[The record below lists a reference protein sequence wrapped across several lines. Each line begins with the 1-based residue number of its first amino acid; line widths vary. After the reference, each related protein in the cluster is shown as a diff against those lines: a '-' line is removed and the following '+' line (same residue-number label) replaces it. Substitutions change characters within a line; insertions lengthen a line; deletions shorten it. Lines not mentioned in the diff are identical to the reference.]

1 MKIDSREVFGGEIQ
15 YFRTDPRYWEDMVK
29 AFAETGLRTVTTYV
43 QWGSHM
49 VAPPDAE
56 HPAGVLDFTG
66 ETNPRLNLIRFLEI
80 VEKYGLNLNFRC
92 GPFCCNEA
100 PYGGYPK
107 FITMDI
113 PEIFVMDNQNRT
125 TQGYWIGLPEGSQPS
140 YLHPVYLD
148 WCRKWINEVDKI
160 IKPHLKVN
168 GGCITMINL
177 DNEISYIIRDSFL
190 ASDYNPVNVAPG
202 GFYHQFLKETYGTI
216 ENVPYKQKF
225 ASFEEIPAPRAVPE
239 DAGDNFAYYADW
251 VKFKTWVMCRY
262 IEELRKMHEANGITS
277 ENVTFMTNFN
287 PHLPEGVPT
296 RMPDFEKASG
306 GIVGYDFYR
315 GTFMSYSGYQ
325 SMARVLKLMNSSM
338 NYTYSAEFMSGTWE
352 KVLNHRVSVDHMR
365 FMSRCAYAHGCKAID
380 WFMFADR
387 DVWNDAPVSSHGQ
400 KRPNICVMEEVE
412 KLHFGKIK
420 KWDELKPV
428 CDMAIIYDLPAHIHT
443 AIGDPLP
450 CADND
455 LYIGLPAVEGVN
467 AGVASKEYIGM
478 FRLVEQNG
486 AQAAAID
493 IAFCDCG
500 LAQYPLAVY
509 PGSPVTSRDTEEKLA
524 KYVKAGK
531 TLLITGCVP
540 SRYDD
545 GTPCSFLGG
554 LKEGKNTLGDGQVI
568 VEARYLAQAD
578 SEKDSLED
586 IAALGQYME
595 EAGVKPAVKMGILEP
610 ASWVTWGRPGGGHWL
625 VTEERLLGS
634 AVLQQAEGETILFVL
649 NHYPEPHRFALN
661 FNIPCSKLVCL
672 TEEGDVDVEN
682 GYAEVEID
690 RKNCQIYRVEA

>member
-1 MKIDSREVFGGEIQ
+1 MKMDSKEVFGGEIQ
-15 YFRTDPRYWEDMVK
+15 YFRTEPRYWEKIVK
-29 AFAETGLRTVTTYV
+29 AFAEAGLRTVTTYV

-66 ETNPRLNLIRFLEI
+66 ETDPRLNLIRFIEI

-100 PYGGYPK
+100 PYGGYPR
-107 FITMDI
+107 FIAMDD
-113 PEIFVMDNQNRT
+113 PDIFVLDCQNRT
-125 TQGYWIGLPEGSQPS
+125 TKGYWVGLPEGSQPS
-140 YLHPVYLD
+140 YLHPKYLD

-160 IKPHLKVN
+160 IKPHLKAN

-177 DNEISYIIRDSFL
+177 DNEISYIVQDSFL
-190 ASDYNPVNVAPG
+190 ASDYNLVNVKPG
-202 GFYHQFLKETYGTI
+202 GFYHQFLKETYGTA
-216 ENVPYKQKF
+216 ENLPYKQKF
-225 ASFEEIPAPRAVPE
+225 ASFEEVPAPREVPE
-239 DAGDNFAYYADW
+239 DVSDNFAYYADW

-262 IEELRKMHEANGITS
+262 IEELRKMHEANGITPD
-277 ENVTFMTNFN
+277 NVTFMTNIN

-306 GIVGYDFYR
+306 GVVGYDFYR

-338 NYTYSAEFMSGTWE
+338 DYTFSAEFMSGTWQ
-352 KVLNHRVSVDHMR
+352 KVLKSRVSTDHMR

-387 DVWNDAPVSSHGQ
+387 DVWNDAPVSSHGH

-420 KWDELKPV
+420 NWDGLKPV
-428 CDMAIIYDLPAHIHT
+428 CDMAIIYDLAAHVHT
-443 AIGDPLP
+443 AIGDPSP

-455 LYIGLPAVEGVN
+455 LYIGKPQVAGVD
-467 AGVASKEYIGM
+467 AGVASREYIGLY
-478 FRLVEQNG
+478 RLAEQNG
-486 AQAAAID
+486 VQAAAID
-493 IAFCDCG
+493 IAFSDCG
-500 LAQYPLAVY
+500 LGQYPFAVY

-524 KYVKAGK
+524 KYVKSGK

-540 SRYDD
+540 SIYDD
-545 GTPCSFLGG
+545 STACCFLGG
-554 LKEGKNTLGDGQVI
+554 LKEGRNAVGEGWVI
-568 VEARYLAQAD
+568 VEPRYLAQAD
-578 SEKDSLED
+578 PEKDTFKD
-586 IAALGQYME
+586 IAAFGQYMD
-595 EAGVKPAVKMGILEP
+595 EAGVKPAVKMGMPEP
-610 ASWVTWGRPGGGHWL
+610 ASWVNWGRPGGGLWRI
-625 VTEERLLGS
+625 TEERLLGS
-634 AVLQQAEGETILFVL
+634 AVLQRAEGETLLFVL
-649 NHYPEPHRFALN
+649 NHYPEPHRFSLN

-672 TEEGDVDVEN
+672 TEECDVDVEK
-682 GYAEVEID
+682 GYAELEID
-690 RKNCQIYRVEA
+690 RKNCQIYKVEA